1 MGFAGARTSALNAK
15 QAAEAAQIEASST
28 YERAAAEALAH
39 LSDAVAQMALK
50 MHQDD

>member
-1 MGFAGARTSALNAK
+1 MGYAGARTSATNAK
-15 QAAEAAQIEASST
+15 KAAEAAQTEASSL
-28 YERAAAEALAH
+28 YERAVAEALGH